1 MNILEIKGSLF
12 DLLWQ
17 VDDAETLL
25 KIRKSVAEIIEDA
38 KMDGADWW
46 DELLPEQQVKL
57 ERALNDAEKGKNLVS
72 HEKALDQI
80 DYKIKKLRHAS

>member
-25 KIRKSVAEIIEDA
+25 KIRKSIAEILEDA
-38 KMDGADWW
+38 KMEGADWW
-46 DELLPEQQVKL
+46 DELLPDQQVKL
-57 ERALNDAEKGKNLVS
+57 ERALKDAEKGTNLIS
-72 HEKALDQI
+72 HEDALEKI
-80 DYKIKKLRHAS
+80 DLKIKQFRHAS